1 MGLFPLIVL
10 SIGFIVYVNS
20 FSIKTTKNNFDTYRN
35 IVAGKCNDNHYN
47 AVTQVV
53 KGVLMSLI
61 VLPSLFTL
69 SLPSYGDDE
78 LAKFAAEGNKVN
90 VDASCFM
97 KKCALETSACT
108 NNINCLK
115 GLSCLAKCQGGSMC
129 STGCFAKYGNEELDN
144 ILYCSVEKNDCV
156 EVPGKSNLG
165 WVDDKLVDLPSTP
178 VEKFET
184 AELEGTWYKI
194 MGLDSRYDCFD
205 CQQNTFKRKNN
216 GALGM
221 EAYFRIPKPTGY
233 SQNKIVEELNVM
245 DKNTETS
252 TDKNV
257 LATLR
262 SEGRMFGLTFWE
274 NWYLLGTS
282 KPYENILI
290 PPAFAGN
297 SNNDAELKLIFYTGH
312 TLQGSYKGSFVY
324 SRKAEIT
331 PDILLRSKN
340 LISSVG
346 LDPNSFCI
354 IRNQCFDKSQSLTS
368 SKSNRNEDDAPFWYL
383 GQRFFKD
390 TEIIAKELADW
401 FEDPELLSEW
411 LVSQQQRMVLQQP
424 LEVSP
429 FASNGLFTG
438 EGKK

>member
-1 MGLFPLIVL
+1 MLFKVL
-10 SIGFIVYVNS
+10 VLCIGTVSLASS
-20 FSIKTTKNNFDTYRN
+20 FSIKSTKYYFDAYINILAGNDDNNKYSTMS
-35 IVAGKCNDNHYN
+35 K
-47 AVTQVV
+47 VV
-53 KGVLMSLI
+53 KRMVTSLL

-69 SLPSYGDDE
+69 SVPSYGDDE

-97 KKCALETSACT
+97 KKCALETTSCT

-129 STGCFAKYGNEELDN
+129 STGCFAKYGNAALDN

-165 WVDDKLVDLPSTP
+165 WVDDKLNDLPSKP
-178 VEKFET
+178 VEKFNI
-184 AELEGTWYKI
+184 AELDGTWYKI

-205 CQQNTFKRKNN
+205 CQQNTFKKKNA
-216 GALGM
+216 GVLGM

-233 SQNKIVEELNVM
+233 SQNKIVEELQAIGKESSASSE
-245 DKNTETS
+245 DG
-252 TDKNV
+252 V

-274 NWYLLGTS
+274 NWYILGSS
-282 KPYENILI
+282 KQSGNII
-290 PPAFAGN
+290 VPPAFAGTA
-297 SNNDAELKLIFYTGH
+297 NNDAELKLVYYTGH

-324 SRKAEIT
+324 SRKAEVT
-331 PDILLRSKN
+331 PDILSRSKN

-346 LDPNSFCI
+346 LDPNSYCI
-354 IRNQCFDKSQSLTS
+354 IRNQCFDKSQSS
-368 SKSNRNEDDAPFWYL
+368 SPSKGDDDAPFWYL
-383 GQRFFKD
+383 GQRFFEN

-401 FEDPELLSEW
+401 FEDPTLLSEW
-411 LVSQQQRMVLQQP
+411 LVSQQQRMVLEQP

-438 EGKK
+438 ERKVGRQ

>member
-1 MGLFPLIVL
+1 MISLVT
-10 SIGFIVYVNS
+10 S
-20 FSIKTTKNNFDTYRN
+20 FSIKSTKNYFDAYRN
-35 IVAGKCNDNHYN
+35 ILSGNDDYN
-47 AVTQVV
+47 KQSTMSKVV
-53 KGVLMSLI
+53 KRMFTSLV

-69 SLPSYGDDE
+69 SIPSYGDDE

-97 KKCALETSACT
+97 KKCALETTACT

-129 STGCFAKYGNEELDN
+129 STGCFAKYGNAELDN

-165 WVDDKLVDLPSTP
+165 WVDDKLIDLPSKP
-178 VEKFET
+178 VENFDI
-184 AELEGTWYKI
+184 AELDGTWYKI

-205 CQQNTFKRKNN
+205 CQQNTFKKKSNN
-216 GALGM
+216 ALGM
-221 EAYFRIPKPTGY
+221 EAYFRIPKPSGY
-233 SQNKIVEELNVM
+233 SQNKIVEELHAMKKDSAKSSDNG
-245 DKNTETS
+245 
-252 TDKNV
+252 V

-274 NWYLLGTS
+274 NWYILGSS
-282 KPYENILI
+282 KPYDNVIV
-290 PPAFAGN
+290 PSAFAGTA
-297 SNNDAELKLIFYTGH
+297 NNGAELKLIYYTGH

-331 PDILLRSKN
+331 PDILFRSKN

-346 LDPNSFCI
+346 LDPNSYCI
-354 IRNQCFDKSQSLTS
+354 IRNQCFDKSESTRS
-368 SKSNRNEDDAPFWYL
+368 SKRDDDAPFWYL
-383 GQRFFKD
+383 GQRFFKN

-401 FEDPELLSEW
+401 FEDPAILSDW

-438 EGKK
+438 ERKK